1 MYIIY
6 CYIIYITLYNHSMVQ
21 KNHNNLLS
29 NQNMPAALRV
39 FDLSQHAHCG
49 SDYKAAHKKMP
60 SKEFKR

>member
-1 MYIIY
+1 
-6 CYIIYITLYNHSMVQ
+6 MVQ